1 MRVLP
6 GRKNGIKV
14 IVIKMYLW
22 AAEFWKQRPVRE
34 KNMPDVVTGGSGV
47 LGHWQLLREF
57 KGNLGYIIKPCLHT
71 KTKHDGFG
79 MGSLQL
85 KKIQN
90 QLL

>member
-57 KGNLGYIIKPCLHT
+57 KGNLGYLKPVSNRVGDIAQRGKGAWCRA
-71 KTKHDGFG
+71 
-79 MGSLQL
+79 
-85 KKIQN
+85 
-90 QLL
+90 